1 MARPCCG
8 LGTARRARFASR
20 PSPASGLERSTADGA
35 DLPLARRRRNVAR
48 ASRMAAAVCS
58 RLRSREGLSTIP
70 FRRPVGSLR
79 RSQGHS
85 RQIEQS
91 RADVRVRSRRALPP
105 CSAPERRPVR
115 AARCQLGSPFGSPLL
130 PIEAPGQV
138 HSLTPL
144 DLAVRPTR
152 GNRRKKR
159 EDNSL
164 SCAQYEYGQEVSS
177 MIKMNQEGE
186 GCRTFPRAARRSD

>member
-48 ASRMAAAVCS
+48 ASHMAAAVCS
-58 RLRSREGLSTIP
+58 RLRSMEGLSTIP
-70 FRRPVGSLR
+70 FSRPVGSLR

-85 RQIEQS
+85 WQVEQS

-130 PIEAPGQV
+130 PIEAPGHGSQPDTARSGRQTDSEAV
-138 HSLTPL
+138 VGRNKKITP
-144 DLAVRPTR
+144 P
-152 GNRRKKR
+152 
-159 EDNSL
+159 
-164 SCAQYEYGQEVSS
+164 SCAYMS
-177 MIKMNQEGE
+177 MDRK
-186 GCRTFPRAARRSD
+186 